1 MVRIFPYAAVQF
13 TSYEIYK
20 SNLFRLF
27 PDGGSKMAGV
37 AGSMAGITSVLC
49 TFPLDT
55 VRARLAYQTDK
66 KYKGIIHAFTSIYRE
81 EGGYRALYRGLSATL
96 TGMVPYAG
104 ISFFSFEYIKL
115 LFMKHLPDLT
125 CNKCQENTGGL
136 ILTVPAKMAAGGCAG
151 LMSQSVSYPLDV
163 TRRRMQLAH
172 MNPETRHYGQSMF
185 ATLRLVYANYGVT
198 KGLFRGLTINYIR
211 AIPMMAVSFSTYELA
226 KRELGLD
233 TGAIP
238 IKVG

>member
-13 TSYEIYK
+13 TSYEFYK
-20 SNLFRLF
+20 SNLFRLY
-27 PDGGSKMAGV
+27 PNAGSSLAGL

-55 VRARLAYQTDK
+55 VRARLAYQTDR
-66 KYKGIIHAFTSIYRE
+66 KYRGIAHAFMSIYKE

-96 TGMVPYAG
+96 VGMVPYAG
-104 ISFFSFEYIKL
+104 MSFFSFEYIKVF
-115 LFMKHLPDLT
+115 FMKRLPKLT
-125 CNKCQENTGGL
+125 CNECQENTGGL
-136 ILTVPAKMAAGGCAG
+136 VLTVPAKMVAGGCAG

-172 MNPETRHYGQSMF
+172 MSPDTRHYGKSMW
-185 ATLRLVYANYGVT
+185 ATLRLVYSNYGVT
-198 KGLFRGLTINYIR
+198 RGLFRGLTINYIR
-211 AIPMMAVSFSTYELA
+211 AVPMMAVSFSTYELA
-226 KRELGLD
+226 KRKLGLD